1 MVERLELLPQLFV
14 LLIFLV
20 LAIDVKRFQQFYY
33 PNYTDMKTINQ
44 SLIFYMDVFRLL
56 NTLLVCLIP
65 KFFCMV
71 CIQLKLFH
79 KMGLNDAHTLKTF
92 RYPLPLPLK

>member
-44 SLIFYMDVFRLL
+44 SLIFYMDY
-56 NTLLVCLIP
+56 I
-65 KFFCMV
+65 
-71 CIQLKLFH
+71 
-79 KMGLNDAHTLKTF
+79 
-92 RYPLPLPLK
+92 